1 MLRQFTS
8 LYMPSYPT
16 VLVYMLQSTE
26 YQLDDYLGWLR
37 RTKDFSTVMQRR
49 TLDKTRASRLLLL
62 GLRLGIVVQ
71 IVAGLLMVYFDLNNQ
86 FVGGT
91 MFGLALIIVYPFV
104 WAYLLALFVV
114 VGKVLIRGSQQA
126 RIEQA
131 TKIFDDFSGVTV
143 AVAGS
148 YGKTTMKELLLTVLS
163 EGKKVAAT
171 PANKNVSISHARFA
185 ENLKG
190 DEEILIIEYGE
201 GAPGD
206 VAKFAQ
212 STKPT
217 DVVITGLAPAHLNRY
232 KTLQAAGEDIF
243 SATKYVPAD
252 HVYVNGESSS
262 AVSFIKKG
270 NQVFDEKSVLGW
282 KVSKVKIE
290 LSGISFEMH
299 KGTQTLKLESG
310 LVGEHQVSFLAFV
323 AAFTLQSGLTK
334 AQVIEGIAKTAPFEH
349 RMQPYQL
356 AGAWI
361 VDDTYNGNI
370 EGIRV
375 GTRLLKDIPAKRK
388 IYVTPGLVEQG
399 EEAERVHKEMG
410 KLIADAK
417 PDMVVLMQ
425 NSTTELIKSGLKSNG
440 FTGEIKV
447 EDKPLDFYT
456 NLQHFVAHGDLV
468 VMQNDW
474 TDNYA

>member
-190 DEEILIIEYGE
+190 DEEIY
-201 GAPGD
+201 
-206 VAKFAQ
+206 
-212 STKPT
+212 
-217 DVVITGLAPAHLNRY
+217 
-232 KTLQAAGEDIF
+232 
-243 SATKYVPAD
+243 
-252 HVYVNGESSS
+252 
-262 AVSFIKKG
+262 
-270 NQVFDEKSVLGW
+270 
-282 KVSKVKIE
+282 
-290 LSGISFEMH
+290 
-299 KGTQTLKLESG
+299 
-310 LVGEHQVSFLAFV
+310 
-323 AAFTLQSGLTK
+323 
-334 AQVIEGIAKTAPFEH
+334 
-349 RMQPYQL
+349 
-356 AGAWI
+356 
-361 VDDTYNGNI
+361 
-370 EGIRV
+370 
-375 GTRLLKDIPAKRK
+375 
-388 IYVTPGLVEQG
+388 
-399 EEAERVHKEMG
+399 
-410 KLIADAK
+410 
-417 PDMVVLMQ
+417 
-425 NSTTELIKSGLKSNG
+425 
-440 FTGEIKV
+440 
-447 EDKPLDFYT
+447 
-456 NLQHFVAHGDLV
+456 
-468 VMQNDW
+468 
-474 TDNYA
+474 

>member
-1 MLRQFTS
+1 
-8 LYMPSYPT
+8 
-16 VLVYMLQSTE
+16 MLQSTE

-91 MFGLALIIVYPFV
+91 IFGLALIIVYPFV

-131 TKIFDDFSGVTV
+131 TKKFDDFSGVTV

-334 AQVIEGIAKTAPFEH
+334 ACKKCCIQPVI
-349 RMQPYQL
+349 
-356 AGAWI
+356 
-361 VDDTYNGNI
+361 
-370 EGIRV
+370 
-375 GTRLLKDIPAKRK
+375 
-388 IYVTPGLVEQG
+388 
-399 EEAERVHKEMG
+399 
-410 KLIADAK
+410 
-417 PDMVVLMQ
+417 
-425 NSTTELIKSGLKSNG
+425 
-440 FTGEIKV
+440 
-447 EDKPLDFYT
+447 
-456 NLQHFVAHGDLV
+456 
-468 VMQNDW
+468 
-474 TDNYA
+474 